1 MVKKLLTV
9 VVALVVLT
17 VTVGA
22 GVYYRWSRAGLP
34 QLDGEIVV
42 KGLAAPVLVLRDAR
56 GIPHLRAATEE
67 DLFFAQGY
75 VTAQDRLWQMDISRR
90 VGRGELAE
98 IFGAEALEMD
108 KRSRTL
114 GYRRLCERALHQL
127 DPHIRQVLAAYARG
141 VNAYIE
147 SPSHRLPFEFRLLN
161 YRPRP
166 WEPVDSLV
174 IGKVLAEWLSSTWR
188 ADWMRGFVLAGID
201 ESKRQ
206 KLLPEFSPFDRPVVG
221 TDDSVAPP
229 MKSEHLS
236 GAKATAS
243 PGAAQRKES
252 RRAFS
257 DLTAWMRAEDQARA
271 LLGVAPGLMGSN
283 NWVLSGSRT
292 ETGKPL
298 LANDPHLGHTNPPVW
313 YAVHLKCPTLHV
325 AGVTLPGVPGVILG
339 HNERIAW
346 GATNVYPDV
355 QDLFI
360 EEFHPDNPP
369 LYRVGSTWQQA
380 EVFDEPIRVRT
391 SLISNRTTT
400 VIHRVVRTR
409 HGPII
414 AEEQKRKLA
423 LRWTALDDASEF
435 AAFAAIMRAANW
447 EDFCRALRHFPGPM
461 QNFVYA
467 DGAGNIGYYAAG
479 RIPLRAHGDGS
490 VPVDGARG
498 QGEWIGYVPFDDL
511 PHLYNPPDGVI
522 VTANQRIVGR
532 SYRYHLTHLWYP
544 PYRAA
549 RIIELLSRKPRLSVE
564 DVRLIQ
570 ADVYSIPDAL
580 FAREVVRIA
589 DAVLSNARAGGDHR
603 LWREIKEWLADWD
616 GQLRPESRAAALVTT
631 MRALFRQM
639 ILKAVL
645 GDRWEKYEWANDSL
659 LVDWLITERPR
670 EWLPSGYDSYEKVL
684 QDCYLEALEQLT
696 RDLGPDSRSW
706 RYGRLNTLTFAHPL
720 SRLRV
725 LRRLLNS
732 REIEMGGSP
741 NTINA
746 YGKKRMYGVSMRLIV
761 DFSDL
766 DRTRLHITLG
776 QSGHHASPHYQDQL
790 DEWIRVQPGPFP
802 FSEAAVE
809 RTARHRLQLRPGAS

>member
-1 MVKKLLTV
+1 MVKKLLTA
-9 VVALVVLT
+9 VVALVILT

-42 KGLAAPVLVLRDAR
+42 NGLTAPVTVFRDGR
-56 GIPHLRAATEE
+56 GIPHLRAATED

-75 VTAQDRLWQMDISRR
+75 VVAQDRLWQMDISRR

-114 GYRRLCERALHQL
+114 GYRRLCEQAFSRL
-127 DPHIRQVLAAYARG
+127 DPPIQRILTAYARG
-141 VNAYIE
+141 VNAYMQ
-147 SPSHRLPFEFRLLN
+147 SLRHRLPFEFRLLN

-188 ADWMRGFVLAGID
+188 ADWMRGFVLAGLD
-201 ESKRQ
+201 ESIRQ

-221 TDDSVAPP
+221 TDRAVAPSVE
-229 MKSEHLS
+229 SERLPDPPAMGS
-236 GAKATAS
+236 VGMT
-243 PGAAQRKES
+243 G
-252 RRAFS
+252 RAFS
-257 DLTAWMRAEDQARA
+257 DLAVWMRAEDRARA
-271 LLGVAPGLMGSN
+271 LLGVTPGLMGSN

-298 LANDPHLGHTNPPVW
+298 LANDPHLGHTNPSVW

-339 HNERIAW
+339 HNEQIAW

-355 QDLFI
+355 QDLFV
-360 EEFHPDNPP
+360 EEFHPEKPS
-369 LYRVGSTWQQA
+369 LYRVGSTWQPA

-391 SLISNRTTT
+391 SFISTRTTT
-400 VIHRVVRTR
+400 VIHQVVRTR

-414 AEEQKRKLA
+414 AEEQNKKLA
-423 LRWTALDDASEF
+423 LRWTALDDAGEF
-435 AAFAAIMRAANW
+435 AAFAEMMRAATW
-447 EDFCRALRHFPGPM
+447 EDFCRALRRFPGPM

-467 DGAGNIGYYAAG
+467 DRAGNIGYYAAG
-479 RIPLRAHGDGS
+479 RVPLRAQGDGS
-490 VPVDGARG
+490 VPVDGASG
-498 QGEWIGYVPFDDL
+498 QGEWIGYIPFEEL
-511 PHLYNPPDGVI
+511 PHLYNPPEGVI

-549 RIIELLSRKPRLSVE
+549 RILDLLSRKPRWSME
-564 DVRLIQ
+564 EVRLIQ

-580 FAREVVRIA
+580 FAREVVNIA
-589 DAVLSNARAGGDHR
+589 DAVLADARAGADHR

-631 MRALFRQM
+631 LRTLFRQM

-706 RYGRLNTLTFAHPL
+706 RYGRLNRLTFAHPL
-720 SRLRV
+720 SRLPLLGRV
-725 LRRLLNS
+725 LNS
-732 REIEMGGSP
+732 PEIEMGGSP
-741 NTINA
+741 NTVNA
-746 YGKKRMYGVSMRLIV
+746 YGKKRMYGVSLRLIV

-766 DRTRLHITLG
+766 DQTRLQITLG
-776 QSGHHASPHYQDQL
+776 QSGHHASPHSQDQL
-790 DEWIRVQPGPFP
+790 DEWIRVQPAPFP
-802 FSEAAVE
+802 FSDTAVE
-809 RTARHRLQLRPGAS
+809 QAVRHRLQLRPASSPER